1 MSDLL
6 NIGASGVRAYQSA
19 LTTVSENIANTGTD
33 VYTRRTV
40 DLREVTATGGTMTQR
55 VIAAGNGV
63 AVAGVTRSA
72 DALRA
77 ADVRSASTD
86 LARTETGVTWLDR
99 IETALTGNQLGD
111 RLTSFFNAATTV
123 DADPTATTPRAA
135 MLEAGTSG
143 AGAVAG
149 TGKAL
154 DQVA

>member
-33 VYTRRTV
+33 GYTRRTV
-40 DLREVTATGGTMTQR
+40 DLREVTATGGTMTQP
-55 VIAAGNGV
+55 VIAAGNG
-63 AVAGVTRSA
+63 VAGVTRSA

-123 DADPTATTPRAA
+123 AADPTATTPRAA
-135 MLEAGTSG
+135 MLEAGTSV
-143 AGAVAG
+143 AGAF
-149 TGKAL
+149 
-154 DQVA
+154 